1 MNSDPFGRPPWE
13 TPPEPEPDPQTAT
26 GLLAL
31 LDNQANLL
39 VAVATG
45 GPRTDATNGKYKHRR
60 RALNAALR
68 GRGLAPPFPYED
80 LWAWHGHWSQHLSSY
95 ASRREHV
102 RELAAPTRAALE
114 AALNGAQ
121 VADPGAAT
129 TPTWAALDTR
139 LTGVVTELATA
150 TTQDDL
156 QDVGRRCR
164 EVLIDAAKLLADP
177 GSSAPAPT
185 PRSRAMPRPGWSC
198 SCSPVPPD
206 AVTGNCG
213 RLCPPHGIWPRRSPT
228 ATWIASTPTPPRR
241 PPFSSSASCSSS
253 RRDQLIALRAP
264 R

>member
-1 MNSDPFGRPPWE
+1 MNSDPFGCPPGE
-13 TPPEPEPDPQTAT
+13 TPPEPEPDPQTTT

-31 LDNQANLL
+31 LDSQANLAVAVA

-45 GPRTDATNGKYKHRR
+45 GPRIDTTNDTYKHRR

-68 GRGLAPPFPYED
+68 SRGLAPPFPYED

-102 RELAAPTRAALE
+102 RELAAPTSAALE
-114 AALNGAQ
+114 AALDDAQ
-121 VADPGAAT
+121 VADPGAAP

-150 TTQDDL
+150 STQDDL

-177 GSSAPAPT
+177 GFLDAGADT
-185 PRSRAMPRPGWSC
+185 PKSGDAKAWLELFLLAHAAGRSHRELRAF
-198 SCSPVPPD
+198 V
-206 AVTGNCG
+206 
-213 RLCPPHGIWPRRSPT
+213 PT
-228 ATWIASTPTPPRR
+228 AWDLAQKVTHDDVDRVDTYAAAQATVLIVRVLQ
-241 PPFSSSASCSSS
+241 
-253 RRDQLIALRAP
+253 QLAP
-264 R
+264 

>member
-31 LDNQANLL
+31 LDSQANLL
-39 VAVATG
+39 VAVATD

-177 GSSAPAPT
+177 GFLGAGADT
-185 PRSRAMPRPGWSC
+185 PKSGDAKAWLELFLLARAAGRSHRELRAF
-198 SCSPVPPD
+198 V
-206 AVTGNCG
+206 
-213 RLCPPHGIWPRRSPT
+213 PT
-228 ATWIASTPTPPRR
+228 AWDLAQKVTHGDVDRVDTYAAAQATVLLVRVLQ
-241 PPFSSSASCSSS
+241 
-253 RRDQLIALRAP
+253 QLAP
-264 R
+264 